1 MLKTNV
7 MITALY
13 IMSPGGL
20 PVYYYDRVNK
30 EDRLSDAIL
39 FTGLITAIKNFMTE
53 TQVGEPE
60 QVSTATREL
69 YLKNTSCFSV
79 VLIKEL
85 KDGIPIDIVKN
96 LLTDLT
102 TKIYDII
109 GDDEACNVMDEIQA
123 SMIRDLSDL
132 VIEEWEKEFLD

>member
-69 YLKNTSCFSV
+69 YLKNKLQLC
-79 VLIKEL
+79 
-85 KDGIPIDIVKN
+85 G
-96 LLTDLT
+96 
-102 TKIYDII
+102 
-109 GDDEACNVMDEIQA
+109 
-123 SMIRDLSDL
+123 RR
-132 VIEEWEKEFLD
+132 

>member
-1 MLKTNV
+1 

-20 PVYYYDRVNK
+20 PVYFYDRVK
-30 EDRLSDAIL
+30 EEDKLTDAIL

-53 TQVGEPE
+53 THVGEPE
-60 QVSTATREL
+60 QLSTSTREI

-79 VLIKEL
+79 VLIKET
-85 KDGIPIDIVKN
+85 KDDILSSAIKQ

-102 TKIYDII
+102 DKIYEII
-109 GDDEACNVMDEIQA
+109 GDEEACNVIDEIQA
-123 SMIRDLSDL
+123 TMVRDIADIIISQ
-132 VIEEWEKEFLD
+132 WEREHLD

>member
-1 MLKTNV
+1 

-20 PVYYYDRVNK
+20 PVYYYNRVSK
-30 EDRLSDAIL
+30 EDKLSDAIL
-39 FTGLITAIKNFMTE
+39 FTGLITAIRDFMTE

-60 QVSTATREL
+60 QVSTSTREI

-85 KDGIPIDIVKN
+85 KDGIPIDIVKS
-96 LLTDLT
+96 LLSDLT
-102 TKIYDII
+102 TKIYNII
-109 GDDEACNVMDEIQA
+109 GDDESCNILDEIQA

-132 VIEEWEKEFLD
+132 VIEEWEKEFLY